1 MFLLYVLAM
10 GLASFWFF
18 VVKRLPTESS
28 VIPRTKTE
36 WMAQATKEALAVVGG
51 GGGGGGGGVVAVDPL
66 MTDLCEARFVT
77 SMDAGGRVYGTI
89 QLGGSEVRMAD
100 EKYQG

>member
-1 MFLLYVLAM
+1 MVMFLLYVLAM
-10 GLASFWFF
+10 GLASFWFV

-51 GGGGGGGGVVAVDPL
+51 GGGGGVVAVDPL

-77 SMDAGGRVYGTI
+77 SMDARGRVYGTI